1 MRTMKELM
9 KWNPIRR
16 SLRWY
21 MATFQSLLKVRF
33 YGSLPLMLLLFL
45 FLRVATA
52 FTQSQQQAEQ
62 AAKRELDARGI
73 TEDELRQKL
82 SERGIDFNQLENLS
96 PEQALAMQS
105 EIERAIEEIEV
116 ERGMQAHRK
125 EAPSALGLR
134 RMDGPNHQDTSKT
147 PAQNESTLAASR
159 DTTKSRDL
167 ATAGPEGIWGHHLF
181 LQGAGLDLRS
191 GADSQ
196 PPDSYRLGAGDVI
209 SISIWGMSQHNE
221 IYELGPDGSIAPER
235 LPRIFLKGMSL
246 AKARALLKSQFS
258 RYHRFN
264 ENQFEVALNRAR
276 AINVNLF
283 GEVVRSGGISV
294 PATNTTV
301 NALIA
306 AGGLTSIGSV
316 RNITLVRNGRKTP
329 VDLYRFLS
337 DPATNTDVYLE
348 HNDLI
353 QVPVARKVVRIQ
365 GAVNRPMRY
374 ELVEGEGLL
383 KLIDYAGGLREN
395 AITQTL
401 QIERFENDRRTLLDV
416 PLGALRV
423 KGGDF
428 ALRPGDQVTVYSI
441 RTDAEEY
448 VYVRG
453 AVRVE
458 ASYRFEPGMK
468 LSELLDRV
476 ALLPESNTEIAFLR
490 RNHPD
495 GTASLL
501 RINLRKLISGDPSDD
516 VELRGGDELIVYRAA
531 AFVDQAHVSI
541 QGAVRQEGTFQFDPN
556 QDTRIKDLVL
566 MAGGLR
572 NDAYQD
578 ALLYR
583 RDDEGL
589 HKLRVIR
596 VDVQDLMSG
605 DTTAQNLYLQ
615 PYDSLVV
622 LSEGQFEESRF
633 VEISGAVRQPGRY
646 AFGKGMTAAD
656 LVALAQGFTYFAAP
670 NRIDVFRI
678 VMRDDVPTQT
688 VVKSLALS
696 ANLQTP
702 VGDGGYALEPFDLL
716 VVRSQPEFQLQQV
729 VQLEGEFR
737 YPGPYALINP
747 NERLS
752 DLVTRAGGLSAEAFA
767 GGATLYRTMDSIGY
781 VVIDLASALNDRA
794 SNADILLKQG
804 DLLYV
809 PKQKDLVRIAGAT
822 NAGDLYPDK
831 LLAGNNAINVAF
843 ERGKS
848 AKYYIDHYAAGVSKS
863 GDLDKIT
870 VEHPNGRIDRTKS
883 FLFFNIYP
891 KVSKGSVINVGYK
904 EQKAP
909 KAKKEK
915 KDIDWSKV
923 VADSIAQATAV
934 LSLILLIDRLK

>member
-1 MRTMKELM
+1 MKELM
-9 KWNPIRR
+9 KWNPQCRN
-16 SLRWY
+16 LRWY
-21 MATFQSLLKVRF
+21 LATLQSLLQVRM
-33 YGSLPLMLLLFL
+33 YGAVPLMLLLFSH
-45 FLRVATA
+45 FTTA
-52 FTQSQQQAEQ
+52 FTQTQQQAEQ
-62 AAKRELDARGI
+62 SARKELEARGI

-82 SERGIDFNQLENLS
+82 SARGIDLDQLENLS

-105 EIERAIEEIEV
+105 EIERAIEEIER
-116 ERGMQAHRK
+116 ERGPQARRPA
-125 EAPSALGLR
+125 APSAVSHRQLGLAKQLDTTKAIVANELSPVSDR
-134 RMDGPNHQDTSKT
+134 DTSKKFALT
-147 PAQNESTLAASR
+147 SG
-159 DTTKSRDL
+159 D
-167 ATAGPEGIWGHHLF
+167 PERIWGHHLF
-181 LQGAGLDLRS
+181 QTGAATDPPP
-191 GADSQ
+191 GAEVQ
-196 PPDSYRLGAGDVI
+196 APDSYRLGPGDVI
-209 SISIWGMSQHNE
+209 AVSIWGMSQHNE
-221 IYELGPDGSIAPER
+221 VYELGTDGSIVPDR
-235 LPRIFLKGMSL
+235 LPRIFLKGMPL
-246 AKARALLKSQFS
+246 AKARALLKSQFG
-258 RYHRFN
+258 RYYRFN
-264 ENQFEVALNRAR
+264 ENQFDVALNRVR
-276 AINVNLF
+276 TINVNLF
-283 GEVVRSGGISV
+283 GEVVRSGGISLS
-294 PATNTTV
+294 ATNTAV
-301 NALIA
+301 NALAA

-316 RNITLVRNGRKTP
+316 RNMILVRNGRKIP
-329 VDLYRFLS
+329 LDLYRFLS
-337 DPATNTDVYLE
+337 DPATTSDVYLE

-353 QVPVARKVVRIQ
+353 QVPVAGKVVRIQ
-365 GAVNRPMRY
+365 GAVSRPMRY
-374 ELVEGEGLL
+374 ELIEGEGLL
-383 KLIDYAGGLREN
+383 KLIAYAGGLREN

-416 PLGALRV
+416 PLDALKA

-428 ALRPGDQVTVYSI
+428 ALRHGDQVTIYSI
-441 RTDAEEY
+441 RTEAEEY

-458 ASYRFEPGMK
+458 ASYRFEAGMK
-468 LSELLDRV
+468 LSQLLSRV

-501 RINLRKLISGDPSDD
+501 RINLRKVIGGSSEDD
-516 VELRGGDELIVYRAA
+516 AELRGGDELIVYRAA
-531 AFVDQAHVSI
+531 AFVDRAYVSI
-541 QGAVRQEGTFQFDPN
+541 QGAVRQEGTFQFDPS
-556 QDTRIKDLVL
+556 QDTRLKDLLL

-572 NDAYQD
+572 NDAFQD

-583 RDDEGL
+583 RDDKSL
-589 HKLRVIR
+589 HKLSVIR
-596 VDVQDLMSG
+596 VDVQDLMSN
-605 DTTAQNLYLQ
+605 DAAEQNVYLQ

-646 AFGKGMTAAD
+646 AFGNGLTAAD

-670 NRIDVFRI
+670 NRIDVFRV
-678 VMRDDVPTQT
+678 VMRNDKPTQT
-688 VVKSLALS
+688 VVSTLSLS
-696 ANLQTP
+696 ADLQTSTS
-702 VGDGGYALEPFDLL
+702 DGSYVLEPFDLL
-716 VVRSQPEFQLQQV
+716 VVRAQPEFQLQQV

-747 NERLS
+747 NERMS
-752 DLVTRAGGLSAEAFA
+752 DLVFRAGGLSAEAFA

-781 VVIDLASALNDRA
+781 VVVDLATALKERA
-794 SNADILLKQG
+794 SNTDILLKQG

-843 ERGKS
+843 EHGKS
-848 AKYYIDHYAAGVSKS
+848 AKYYIDRYAAGISKA

-870 VEHPNGRIDRTKS
+870 VEHPNGRIDRTRS

-904 EQKAP
+904 DPKAP
-909 KAKKEK
+909 KAKSEK